1 MSIYTKNC
9 LTFALQIHHSHKMFQ
24 IVGYIASIFLALSLI
39 VNGAVKFRT
48 LNMIGQII
56 FIVYGVLIH
65 ANPIIIANAVLLC
78 INIYQLI
85 RLYQSKEQFQYVPIQ
100 QHDKIV
106 AQFLNFYAT
115 DIETFFTNFQYQL
128 TLQQHISFVV
138 LRDAAIANI
147 FIATIDFSGN
157 ATVQINYTVPI
168 YRDYKVGRFI
178 FEQEKKYL
186 VANNVKQVVYTEVTN
201 KSHLQ
206 FLQIMGFSIDVINS
220 QKCWCKKI

>member
-85 RLYQSKEQFQYVPIQ
+85 RLYQSKEQFQYVAIEQ
-100 QHDKIV
+100 NDKI
-106 AQFLNFYAT
+106 
-115 DIETFFTNFQYQL
+115 IEI
-128 TLQQHISFVV
+128 LQKNAHSDYSEQALINLKPKNQSWMKYI
-138 LRDAAIANI
+138 IARN
-147 FIATIDFSGN
+147 
-157 ATVQINYTVPI
+157 
-168 YRDYKVGRFI
+168 
-178 FEQEKKYL
+178 
-186 VANNVKQVVYTEVTN
+186 
-201 KSHLQ
+201 
-206 FLQIMGFSIDVINS
+206 
-220 QKCWCKKI
+220 